1 MGAFSLIVV
10 INLLN
15 RFQLV
20 RMSAK
25 VWVGNINR
33 ETTGDHLRDAFSP
46 YGEIDE
52 VIMKGNYAFVI
63 MADEKS
69 AAEAIKN
76 LHETD
81 IGASTQVKVEAPLD
95 KNDRRRN
102 DGGSFGGRSQNFSRK
117 VWVGNL
123 QGAVTEDDLERAFEK
138 HGAVEEVIL
147 RDDYAF
153 IIMQDEDAASKA
165 INALNDSTIGSSANV
180 KVEPPRERRNR
191 GGYRGGYSDGGF
203 RGGYGGGGYDR
214 PPRGG
219 FRGGRGD
226 GGYGGGRGYGGGYGG
241 GGYGGG
247 RGGYGGGRGGG
258 FGGNRDGGYNGGG
271 RGGYG
276 GGGYQG
282 GNRY

>member
-191 GGYRGGYSDGGF
+191 GGYGGGYSE
-203 RGGYGGGGYDR
+203 GYGGD
-214 PPRGG
+214 
-219 FRGGRGD
+219 
-226 GGYGGGRGYGGGYGG
+226 RGYGGGYGG

-258 FGGNRDGGYNGGG
+258 FRGNRDGGYNGGS
-271 RGGYG
+271 G

-282 GNRY
+282 GNR